1 MEVRSS
7 WGDAALRAAHGS
19 GLVLTGLSAGAA
31 CWFGGYLSDSLGDP
45 SPRADGLGLLNGSF
59 RPHADSEAGRRR
71 TFALAISARRG
82 L

>member
-45 SPRADGLGLLNGSF
+45 SP
-59 RPHADSEAGRRR
+59 GR
-71 TFALAISARRG
+71 TG
-82 L
+82 WVC